1 MIDRRRLLTL
11 GAATALAPAIARAAG
26 IDARV
31 RTGTVQDVEHVVILM
46 QENRSFDHYFGALNG
61 VRGFADRFPIPVG
74 PNRTVWTQM
83 NGERAVQPFALNTAE
98 AFALMRM
105 EGTPHFWPDA
115 QAAWDQGRMGCWP
128 KAKTDRCMAHYG
140 PGDLPFQYA
149 LADAFTVCDA
159 YHCSIQT
166 GTNSNRLFLWTGT
179 NDPTGGGGGP
189 AIGNSRAPCPR
200 MADRRTATTGPPTS
214 SGCRP
219 PGSAGGST
227 RTWPTISAT
236 TRWPASRLS
245 ATPTPAFRGP
255 TRRCRA
261 GLSTRALITDCP

>member
-1 MIDRRRLLTL
+1 
-11 GAATALAPAIARAAG
+11 
-26 IDARV
+26 
-31 RTGTVQDVEHVVILM
+31 
-46 QENRSFDHYFGALNG
+46 
-61 VRGFADRFPIPVG
+61 
-74 PNRTVWTQM
+74 M

-219 PGSAGGST
+219 PGQ
-227 RTWPTISAT
+227 
-236 TRWPASRLS
+236 L
-245 ATPTPAFRGP
+245 
-255 TRRCRA
+255 A
-261 GLSTRALITDCP
+261 GLPGHGRQFQRQPAGRLQGFPRRPRRRSGGQPGAAERGSPPGR